1 MTLRGRISWPRAG
14 LAALATAIAL
24 LAFAP
29 PCAADEPADVFARGV
44 LALQK
49 GDFTT
54 AIAELES
61 LADRGFVHPD
71 ASFDRGLAYV
81 SRVRAGADR
90 PGDLG
95 RAAAAFAEA
104 SLLRGGDD
112 DEASRALDAVRAEA
126 ARRRSRQGREVLDV
140 RPSLSRL
147 VVGLASERAYSI
159 VAFIASLGLAAALV
173 LRRRTG
179 PAHVVG
185 SVLAP
190 TSALALTLFAG
201 LAFFARHLA
210 ETTAPGIIVAS
221 EVHLTDELGTTRGG
235 EPIPEAAAVEVA
247 ERSGTRVRVR
257 WGSVEGWAPAGS
269 VRVLTGR

>member
-1 MTLRGRISWPRAG
+1 MSQGRPVSGLRRGLVA
-14 LAALATAIAL
+14 LAAGAAL
-24 LAFAP
+24 FALS
-29 PCAADEPADVFARGV
+29 AQSSADEPAEVFSRGV

-81 SRVRAGADR
+81 ARVRAGADR

-140 RPSLSRL
+140 RPSLDRL
-147 VVGLASERAYSI
+147 LVGLASEKAYSL
-159 VAFIASLGLAAALV
+159 VALLASLALALALV
-173 LRRRTG
+173 LRRRSG
-179 PAHVVG
+179 RAHVAG

-190 TSALALTLFAG
+190 TSAAALALFAG
-201 LAFFARHLA
+201 LAFFSRHLA
-210 ETTAPGIIVAS
+210 ETTAPGIIVSS
-221 EVHLTDELGTTRGG
+221 EVHLTDELGTTLGG
-235 EPIPEAAAVEVA
+235 EPIPEAASVEVR
-247 ERSGTRVRVR
+247 ERSGTRLRVR
-257 WGSVEGWAPAGS
+257 WGSVEGWAPAAS
-269 VRVLTGR
+269 VRVLAGR

>member
-1 MTLRGRISWPRAG
+1 VTLRGRISWPRAG
-14 LAALATAIAL
+14 LVALATAIAL

-81 SRVRAGADR
+81 ARVRAGADR

-173 LRRRTG
+173 LRRRTV
-179 PAHVVG
+179 PR
-185 SVLAP
+185 
-190 TSALALTLFAG
+190 TS
-201 LAFFARHLA
+201 
-210 ETTAPGIIVAS
+210 S
-221 EVHLTDELGTTRGG
+221 
-235 EPIPEAAAVEVA
+235 AACWRPPP
-247 ERSGTRVRVR
+247 RS
-257 WGSVEGWAPAGS
+257 P
-269 VRVLTGR
+269 